1 MFTEWLNKDISKAL
15 DKSNRVVITDP
26 TKFLAS
32 VIGKLAGYCYIT
44 LNSPTEEMSARMAAQ
59 TAHAGMPVILLC
71 FFSSKQLSHLREFA
85 GVGGFLNFDNPED
98 YIRTKLY
105 DALGSN
111 VTLPKEKLLNCALL
125 SNHKDLKWWKN
136 IVAET
141 IEPLDVYEYLPSFIE
156 DQVVFQRD
164 NNEVVYQLFRNII
177 FNIIGKNPTPVDAP
191 TLMRELTNAMF
202 TGLTYNN
209 ISKPLLDLY
218 YWWSNSSAHQQFL
231 RQHIDSWQLPS
242 DASPLKAHAD
252 HPFAEVDRKILLFI
266 ADRIRQN
273 RSVID
278 IKEAIER
285 RIKSNKAKEFKQ
297 PWLRDIF
304 ALLSYDSTDM
314 YRYDNITKLTEYYR
328 GKFSV
333 LDTAMRHIYASWL
346 SEPSL
351 LRPIQE
357 LYERH
362 LNALLGT
369 WFAIAPNNYRPT
381 QLGLVA
387 KVLSSNTKTAVLVC
401 DGLRL
406 EIANAIAQTVGKAG
420 VEVKRTVEYAKLPS
434 VTENGM
440 SALFGL
446 DEANNYTDQR
456 FATLKAVVPDAK
468 IIKFENLS
476 DDDIAQ
482 HLVILFG
489 DIDTVGEHLQLGG
502 LGVINNYETE
512 LANAVRR
519 LLRIGYDEVYIT
531 ADHGFVI
538 TGILDDASKVKAPQN
553 VDVKERFFLT
563 DDANV
568 VGNFIRREDNFPGG
582 QYQYYA
588 KTDRPF
594 LTRGVYGYSHGGFT
608 PQECFI
614 PMYQFK
620 SHGASATTIE
630 ITNKDDL
637 RNVTGQFFTVHI
649 KGDASAANMRVK
661 VAIYNGST
669 PVASTLVKLNQNAE
683 ESAEFEMSDSH
694 FQVLILDVS
703 TSSQY
708 DSAVVEKNAARDID
722 DLFN

>member
-1 MFTEWLNKDISKAL
+1 
-15 DKSNRVVITDP
+15 
-26 TKFLAS
+26 
-32 VIGKLAGYCYIT
+32 
-44 LNSPTEEMSARMAAQ
+44 
-59 TAHAGMPVILLC
+59 
-71 FFSSKQLSHLREFA
+71 
-85 GVGGFLNFDNPED
+85 
-98 YIRTKLY
+98 
-105 DALGSN
+105 
-111 VTLPKEKLLNCALL
+111 L

-177 FNIIGKNPTPVDAP
+177 FNIIGKTATPVDAP
-191 TLMRELTNAMF
+191 TLIRELTNSIF

-209 ISKPLLDLY
+209 ISKPLLELY

-231 RQHIDSWQLPS
+231 QQQIDSWQLPS

-273 RSVID
+273 RSFID

-285 RIKSNKAKEFKQ
+285 RIKSNKATEFKQ
-297 PWLRDIF
+297 PWLSDIY
-304 ALLSYDSTDM
+304 ALLHFDSTDM
-314 YRYDNITKLTEYYR
+314 YRYDSITKLTEYYR
-328 GKFSV
+328 SKFSV

-362 LNALLGT
+362 LTALLGS
-369 WFAIAPNNYRPT
+369 WFAIAPQSYQPT

-387 KVLSSNTKTAVLVC
+387 KALSSKAKTAVLVC

-406 EIANAIAQTVGKAG
+406 EIANAIAQNVGKG
-420 VEVKRTVEYAKLPS
+420 GIEVNRTVEYAKLPS

-446 DEANNYTDQR
+446 DEVNSSTAPR
-456 FATLKAVVPDAK
+456 FVALQAVVPDAQ
-468 IIKFENLS
+468 IIQFENLS
-476 DDDIAQ
+476 DDTSAQ

-502 LGVINNYETE
+502 LAVINNYETD

-519 LLRIGYDEVYIT
+519 LLHIGYKEVYIT

-538 TGILDDASKVKAPQN
+538 TGILDEASKVKAPQN
-553 VDVKERFFLT
+553 VDVKERFFVT
-563 DDANV
+563 DDAFAD
-568 VGNFIRREDNFPGG
+568 GNFIRREDNFPGG
-582 QYQYYA
+582 QYQYYS

-594 LTRGVYGYSHGGFT
+594 RSRGVYGYAHGGFT
-608 PQECFI
+608 PQECLI
-614 PMYQFK
+614 PMYRFK
-620 SHGASATTIE
+620 SYGVSVTTIE
-630 ITNKDDL
+630 VTNKDDL
-637 RNVTGQFFTVHI
+637 RNVTGQYFTVHI
-649 KGDASAANMRVK
+649 KGDDSASNMRVK
-661 VAIYNGST
+661 IAIYNGAT
-669 PVASTLVKLNQNAE
+669 QVTSTLVKLNQNAE
-683 ESAEFEMSDSH
+683 ASAEFEMQDSNLKA
-694 FQVLILDVS
+694 LILDAS